1 MDGGD
6 SSTKEILMK
15 FGIVPDEE
23 DVKIVQY
30 VCEVVSNRA
39 ALLVSICKF
48 KYVIEL
54 VVLNN
59 ISLLIKFISL
69 GLAVLLKRIDKK
81 SVTIAVDGS
90 LYKHHPR
97 LETWIKRY
105 IPLLAPDHKV
115 CFHIIFFIVLF

>member
-1 MDGGD
+1 MN
-6 SSTKEILMK
+6 

-30 VCEVVSNRA
+30 VCEIASNRA
-39 ALLVSICKF
+39 ALLVSICELR
-48 KYVIEL
+48 YVKSTAGNGATR
-54 VVLNN
+54 NN
-59 ISLLIKFISL
+59 RLKLISL

-81 SVTIAVDGS
+81 HVTIAVDGS

-97 LETWIKRY
+97 LETWIKQY

-115 CFHIIFFIVLF
+115 RVQQIYISYGIILLQN

>member
-1 MDGGD
+1 MDGD
-6 SSTKEILMK
+6 DYSTRKILRK
-15 FGIVPDEE
+15 FGIDPDEE

-39 ALLVSICKF
+39 ALLVSICKL
-48 KYVIEL
+48 KYVIDL

-59 ISLLIKFISL
+59 ITLLTKFISL

-105 IPLLAPDHKV
+105 IPLLAPEHKV
-115 CFHIIFFIVLF
+115 CFI